1 MAFNPKSTSNNL
13 KWALLFFILLAISIG
28 GLMAYVRVPDRQ
40 EVAKSEVKSIAKGT
54 VNKDA
59 EKILKSMSD
68 YMNSL
73 NEFSC
78 KSNGYFEYIDDST
91 DQKIQMNNVSSTFV
105 KRPNKIKVERKG
117 DVADM
122 EYFFD
127 GKQIT
132 VFGKKLKYYAQADA
146 PDNIDKA
153 IDFGRD
159 ALNIETPGA
168 DLFYTNLQKGLME
181 DVVSGIYVGK
191 GLAGGKDCHHLAFK
205 GNETDWQIW
214 VEDSPTPL
222 PRKYVITSKKINQS
236 PDYSIEIS
244 EWNTSPKLNSDFF
257 TFKVPRGAKKINFIK
272 NNISEEAKSNR

>member
-1 MAFNPKSTSNNL
+1 MAFNPKSVSN
-13 KWALLFFILLAISIG
+13 KVRWTLLLLVLSAISVG
-28 GLMAYVRVPDRQ
+28 GLMAYVREPNRP
-40 EVAKSEVKSIAKGT
+40 VAHKSEKRSPSKGV

-59 EKILKSMSD
+59 ERILKSMSD
-68 YMNSL
+68 YMNNLS
-73 NEFSC
+73 EFSC

-91 DQKIQMNNVSSTFV
+91 DQKIQMNNTSSTFV

-122 EYFFD
+122 EYFYD

-181 DVVSGIYVGK
+181 DVISGIYVGK
-191 GLAGGKDCHHLAFK
+191 GWAGGKECHHLAFK

-214 VEDSPTPL
+214 VEDSPAPL
-222 PRKYVITSKKINQS
+222 PRKYVITSKKIEQS
-236 PDYSIEIS
+236 PDYSIEIN
-244 EWNTSPKLNSDFF
+244 EWNTSPKLSSDLF
-257 TFKVPRGAKKINFIK
+257 TFKAPKGAKKINFIK
-272 NNISEEAKSNR
+272 NNISEEAKSIR